1 MPLATAL
8 ERFMAFQGER
18 LPVIESEAEPTLAG
32 VVYKTSLL
40 DAYRRMTG
48 ER

>member
-1 MPLATAL
+1 
-8 ERFMAFQGER
+8 
-18 LPVIESEAEPTLAG
+18 SEAEPTLAG

>member
-1 MPLATAL
+1 MPLGTAL
-8 ERFMAFQGER
+8 ERFMRFQGER
-18 LPVIESEAEPTLAG
+18 LPVVESDAEPTLAG

-40 DAYRRMTG
+40 DAYRRMTA